1 MSDIFNIFEEDAG
14 ASSAESLSGDGL
26 KSVSALAQRIREAEK
41 AIETAEAFLKTRKD
55 EMQQLTDEL
64 LPAAMEELG
73 MKSFTLE
80 DGAKVEVRQL
90 YGASIPIRA
99 TSSTS
104 IPRRI
109 RPSSSDAVATN
120 RSTPPARPN
129 PRTSRIPT
137 GSRTRSAIPN
147 LRPR

>member
-41 AIETAEAFLKTRKD
+41 AIEKAEAFLKTRKD

-90 YGASIPIRA
+90 YGASIPI
-99 TSSTS
+99 
-104 IPRRI
+104 PRK
-109 RPSSSDAVATN
+109 V
-120 RSTPPARPN
+120 
-129 PRTSRIPT
+129 
-137 GSRTRSAIPN
+137 
-147 LRPR
+147 